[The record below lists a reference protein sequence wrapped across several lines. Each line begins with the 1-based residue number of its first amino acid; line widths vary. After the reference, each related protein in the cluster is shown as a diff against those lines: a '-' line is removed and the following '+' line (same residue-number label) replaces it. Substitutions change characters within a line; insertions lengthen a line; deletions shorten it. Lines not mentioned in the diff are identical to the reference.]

1 MAQSCVLVPN
11 KRGTE
16 APSELFT
23 ELNKTF
29 GRDMAKVLYT
39 LSESSEVM
47 NILGLDVME
56 EPNIS
61 DFCEAIM
68 RNYGKE
74 FKIEFGI
81 QFYSNLANYAE
92 NLVEDRFDNF
102 SEAQSALTGLSID
115 YEDLVPIVSEDSG
128 KYKIQLVPKTTQS
141 TIKQAKQRALYNL
154 NKKLEK
160 YMAKLGFATERV
172 DNLETPGVFSPLNAE
187 TNAQNLK
194 QAIRISK
201 NQAGEEAL
209 PEEFAHLLLTGYK
222 NSPLVQRLVISLT
235 QNRDIIEEILGTDY
249 AAYADKYNDSINLLA
264 DEAAAR
270 LVAQNLVDRS
280 DVPLDIQFI
289 SDKALEKIR
298 QNLSQG
304 NESDI
309 DKMLND
315 MVKDVNDIV
324 DELVE
329 NDDSLDIFDPDLIT
343 NAPAMYHLQKEIN
356 NVKDGAEEALKTL
369 SKRARLIQVKE
380 GKARSNDIREYTKL
394 KNAIEGKKYAVGCI
408 GFLSYVMDDLA
419 TIQKELIETNKT
431 IQELKRKGEGS
442 VAAANLTKRMFKY
455 LRNIESVRSSYEDI
469 IKSLQRLTR
478 DSTED
483 SQYLTDEDLA
493 TIKENA
499 SKVMGKLNEL
509 EGSYGKM
516 RLQALVNFFGKYW
529 TQDLKTLDSEGKEVA
544 LTLEDILQSTMGDMS
559 GFDRLVNSM
568 SDATDPMLQLVDIA
582 YKDAAN
588 TRDNNIFELQQYL
601 GQIQREYI
609 EKGGSRDV
617 SWMYVRDSSG
627 KLTGMLISDRDY
639 TKFYED
645 KKKYRKSL
653 KDQGLDEDKIAYELK
668 KWESEHTE
676 LVSIK
681 GLNDK
686 VVRKER
692 MPKISEYPSSA
703 LEGLSTAQR
712 DYYKKIMTVKAE
724 LDKIL
729 PRKGQKHYM
738 APQKQL
744 ETKEALIQTKNLKGI
759 FNKAKRRYIENVNDQ
774 DYGYIVT
781 DEAGEV
787 VQKIPVYYTTRLK
800 DMSTLDTNLTEVM
813 LSYGAM
819 AFNYESMNS
828 IADAMEIANSQMQDR
843 QFVKM
848 NGARKVFSRFTFMGK
863 AFENDYVIPGSQ
875 SVAAKKLRNYID
887 SNIYSK
893 RKEMET
899 LHLGDNAIN
908 VGKLGDD
915 FKQYASILG
924 LGYNIF
930 SGTTNV
936 TMGVAQTMI
945 QAIGGAANK
954 DAAFGLGNV
963 IKAHRLYMKGIP
975 GVIADGYSDIKDNK
989 LALIMQKFDAEE
1001 DYNQSIEES
1010 TYNKGLFKNMLNKHS
1025 SLIFNSLG
1033 EHYLHGIGALA
1044 TLDRQKVLFDNKEI
1058 SLYDALEVAEDLNG
1072 NPTLKIKDGVTN
1084 LDGSEVTDK
1093 DLFRIK
1099 MLIQDANHKMHGA
1112 FNSVDRGDIHR
1123 KVLGRLAA
1131 QFRQWMPAFYNER
1144 FERERYNLK
1153 TGLKEEGFYITAANF
1168 LVGTITDL
1176 FHLKCNIVTRFG
1188 ELSNAQKG
1196 NLFKAVAEVGM
1207 LYLIGIA
1214 LKGLGGPDKDD
1225 PWALNGLK
1233 YNMYR
1238 LKMELGAAAPTSTDF
1253 FKNVLTL
1260 TRSPLPAVEQL
1271 DRIFNLFKF
1280 SNMGRTIQSGKYEGW
1295 NAWLRDFYFLVPYV
1309 KNVRRLPDLM
1319 EGDLTMFNPYLNP
1332 MPKLNN

>member
-16 APSELFT
+16 TPSELFT
-23 ELNKTF
+23 ELNKAF

-47 NILGLDVME
+47 NILGLNVME
-56 EPNIS
+56 EPSIS

-74 FKIEFGI
+74 FKTEFGI

-115 YEDLVPIVSEDSG
+115 YEDLVPIVNEDSG

-141 TIKQAKQRALYNL
+141 TIKQAKQMALYNL

-160 YMAKLGFATERV
+160 YMAKLGFAAERV

-222 NSPLVQRLVISLT
+222 NNPLVQRLVTALT
-235 QNRDIIEEILGTDY
+235 QNRDVIEEILGVDY
-249 AAYADKYNDSINLLA
+249 DAYAEKYNSDINLLA

-280 DVPLDIQFI
+280 DVPLDVQFI

-309 DKMLND
+309 DKMLSD
-315 MVKDVNDIV
+315 MIKDVNNIV

-329 NDDSLDIFDPDLIT
+329 TDDSLDMFDPNLVT
-343 NAPAMYHLQKEIN
+343 NAPAMYHLQKEIK
-356 NVKDGAEEALKTL
+356 NVKDGAEKALETL

-380 GKARSNDIREYTKL
+380 GKARSTDIKEYTKL
-394 KNAIEGKKYAVGCI
+394 KQAIEGKKYATGCI

-419 TIQKELIETNKT
+419 NIQRELIETNKT
-431 IQELKRKGEGS
+431 IQELKKKGEGTT
-442 VAAANLTKRMFKY
+442 AAANLTKKMFKY

-483 SQYLTDEDLA
+483 SQNLTDEDLA

-499 SKVMGKLNEL
+499 SKVRDKLGDL
-509 EGSYGKM
+509 EGSYNDM
-516 RLQALVNFFGKYW
+516 RLRALVNFFGKYW

-544 LTLEDILQSTMGDMS
+544 LTLEDVLQSTMGDMS
-559 GFDRLVNSM
+559 GWDRLINSM

-588 TRDNNIFELQQYL
+588 TRDNNIFSLQQYL
-601 GQIQREYI
+601 GQIQKEYMAA
-609 EKGGSRDV
+609 GGSRDV
-617 SWMYVRDSSG
+617 SWMYVRDAAG

-645 KKKYRKSL
+645 KRKYKQSL
-653 KDQGLDEDKIAYELK
+653 KDQGVDENTITYKLRE
-668 KWESEHTE
+668 WEHNHCEP
-676 LVSIK
+676 VSII
-681 GLNDK
+681 GLNGR
-686 VVRKER
+686 VVRKEM
-692 MPKISEYPSSA
+692 MPKLSEYPSDA
-703 LEGLSTAQR
+703 LKGLSAAQR
-712 DYYKKIMTVKAE
+712 DYYNKIMVVKAE

-744 ETKEALIQTKNLKGI
+744 DTKEALIQTKNLKGV
-759 FNKAKRRYIENVNDQ
+759 FNKAKRRYLENVNDK

-781 DEAGEV
+781 DEAGEP
-787 VQKIPVYYTTRLK
+787 VQRIPVYYTTRLK
-800 DMSTLDTNLTEVM
+800 DMATLDTNLTEVM

-819 AFNYESMNS
+819 AFNYQSMNS

-848 NGARKVFSRFTFMGK
+848 NGRRKVFSRFTFMGK
-863 AFENDYVIPGSQ
+863 AFESDYTIPGSQ
-875 SVAAKKLRNYID
+875 SVTAKKLRNYID
-887 SNIYSK
+887 SNIYGK
-893 RKEMET
+893 RKDMQT
-899 LHLGDNAIN
+899 LHLGNQEIN
-908 VGKLGDD
+908 IGKLGDD
-915 FKQYASILG
+915 FKQYASVLG

-936 TMGVAQTMI
+936 TMGLAQTII

-954 DAAFGLGNV
+954 DAAFGIKNV
-963 IKAHRLYMKGIP
+963 IRAHKLYNKDLP

-1001 DYNQSIEES
+1001 EYYQNVDDS

-1025 SLIFNSLG
+1025 SLIFNSMG

-1044 TLDRQKVLFDNKEI
+1044 TLDRQKVLFEGKEI
-1058 SLYDALEVAEDLNG
+1058 SLYDALEVSTKDG
-1072 NPTLKIKDGVTN
+1072 NPELKIKDGVTN
-1084 LDGSEVTDK
+1084 LDGSEVTEK
-1093 DLFRIK
+1093 DLFRVK

-1123 KVLGRLAA
+1123 NVLGRLAA

-1168 LVGTITDL
+1168 IVGTVTDL
-1176 FHLKCNIVTRFG
+1176 FHLKYNVGTRYR
-1188 ELSNAQKG
+1188 ELSNAEKG
-1196 NLFKAVAEVGM
+1196 NLFKALAEVSL
-1207 LYLIGIA
+1207 LYLIGAA

-1253 FKNVLTL
+1253 VKNVTTL
-1260 TRSPLPAVEQL
+1260 IRSPLPAVEQV

-1295 NAWLRDFYFLVPYV
+1295 NVWLRDFYFLVPYV